1 MRGDKRY
8 SRMIY
13 PLSVSRRFAVGL
25 VAVVFAVVLGGAAWA
40 ATNTYSGVESEAGTV
55 TSAASQVADSSAS
68 GGQAVKFGMAAG
80 GCAVATP
87 FTPDGPDPW
96 GGCWPGPQSTGVP
109 AGETLT
115 VVNGNQTYDSSYN
128 GQTISNREFRGF
140 VTVTGSNITFVNCL
154 FRGGTA
160 SGNSRLLYATGGA
173 TNITVMDSDFEPMNP
188 APTIDGSRALNT
200 TFLRVDIRGTTDGI
214 KTGNNVTIRDSY
226 IHDMLWWASDPNQG
240 GGQTHN
246 DGIQIL
252 SGVGV
257 DIIHNTIRPA
267 GEHGSNAAV
276 QITQDQGAVDDILIE
291 KNHVDWG
298 GCTLNIANKPL
309 ATLTGV
315 STLDNHFG
323 RNQRYANCAMLLAS
337 GVTLAGYSGNVW
349 GDNGQP
355 IPDPR

>member
-1 MRGDKRY
+1 MKHSIRHMFKR
-8 SRMIY
+8 
-13 PLSVSRRFAVGL
+13 PLSRQGVRILAVTIGL
-25 VAVVFAVVLGGAAWA
+25 VLVGGTVWA
-40 ATNTYSGVESEAGTV
+40 ANVYNDREAEGGTV
-55 TSAASQVADSSAS
+55 SPAASQVADGSAS
-68 GGQAVKFGMAAG
+68 GGQAVKFGAAAG
-80 GCAVATP
+80 GCPVSTP

-96 GGCWPGPQSTGVP
+96 GGCWPGPETTGVP
-109 AGETLT
+109 DGETLT
-115 VVNGNQTYDSSYN
+115 VVNGNITYDSSYN

-140 VTVTGSNITFVNCL
+140 VTVTGSNITFENSY

-160 SGNSRLLYATGGA
+160 SGNSRLIYVIAPA
-173 TNITVMDSDFEPMNP
+173 TNITVRDSDFEPMNP

-214 KTGNNVTIRDSY
+214 KTGNNTVIQDSY

-252 SGVGV
+252 SGTNV
-257 DIIHNTIRPA
+257 DIIHNTLHPA
-267 GEHGSNAAV
+267 GENGSNAAV
-276 QITQDQGAVDDILIE
+276 QITQTNGAVDDVLISR
-291 KNHVDWG
+291 NNVDWG
-298 GCTLNIANKPL
+298 GCTLNIANSPL

-315 STLDNHFG
+315 STTDNHFG
-323 RNQRYANCAMLLAS
+323 RNQRFANCAMLLGS
-337 GVTLAGYSGNVW
+337 GVTLAAYSGNVW